1 MNFIDISSWQAGI
14 NLDAVFAQNPI
25 HGVIVKST
33 EKTNYV
39 NPYCDKWV
47 QWCIAHD
54 KPWGFYHFL
63 NGTDPVEEAKYFVKH
78 TINYFHD
85 GIPVADYEADI
96 VARGGTPYLKTFLD
110 TVYEETN
117 VKPMVYCNLSTI
129 QGSVNAFRSIA
140 TAGYPLWLAQ
150 WASAKDQIGFNEH
163 PWQSG
168 SYQPFHKITMQQYT
182 DHGKLNGYDGY
193 LDFDVFFGDRA
204 EWDALAGKNV
214 TPEPSPAP
222 SPSPSDDKTEKII
235 SLLEQIIALLR

>member
-25 HGVIVKST
+25 DGLIVKAT
-33 EKTNYV
+33 QNNNYV
-39 NPYCDKWV
+39 NSYCDKWV

-63 NGTDPVEEAKYFVKH
+63 DPGDAVEQGKYFVKH
-78 TINYFHD
+78 CKNYFRD
-85 GIPVADYEADI
+85 GIPVADFEADA
-96 VARGGTPYLKTFLD
+96 VKSGPSFLKTFLD
-110 TVYEETN
+110 TVYGETG

-129 QGSVNAFRSIA
+129 QSNVNGFRSIV

-150 WASAKDQIGFNEH
+150 WASTKDQIGFNEH

-168 SYQPFHKITMQQYT
+168 SYEPYKKITMHQYT
-182 DHGKLNGYDGY
+182 DHGKLNGYSGY
-193 LDFDVFFGDRA
+193 LDFDIFYGDRND
-204 EWDALAGKNV
+204 WDTLAGKSV
-214 TPEPSPAP
+214 AP
-222 SPSPSDDKTEKII
+222 SPTPSDDKTEKII